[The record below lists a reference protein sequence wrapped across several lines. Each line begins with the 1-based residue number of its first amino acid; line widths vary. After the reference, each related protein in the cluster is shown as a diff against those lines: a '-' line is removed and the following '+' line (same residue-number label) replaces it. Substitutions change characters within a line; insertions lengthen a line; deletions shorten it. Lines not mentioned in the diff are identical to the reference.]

1 MRETISINPVK
12 ASQVHRRSP
21 SACRPGRMVGYRTE
35 AYSMAHQQGPEQ
47 LGSEMGGCMEG
58 GTERGSET
66 LSDEARIVFNTQ
78 AFPRS
83 KSKGGSWAPCLIPS
97 LPHHLPSTIAPRCT

>member
-47 LGSEMGGCMEG
+47 LGGEMGGCMEG
-58 GTERGSET
+58 VNVTDERGS
-66 LSDEARIVFNTQ
+66 LLVGRMDRRSHVAR
-78 AFPRS
+78 
-83 KSKGGSWAPCLIPS
+83 
-97 LPHHLPSTIAPRCT
+97 H